1 MTEGVVSF
9 RGGEF
14 YGSLEVRG
22 KFDALSK
29 ELRIQRL
36 KEVREQERL
45 IAQKRCS
52 TYRQCIDGRKA
63 SKTKVISEQKRSVR
77 EDQLNELTQKWRSAA
92 EESGLAHRLAKSRT
106 DAAMKKSVET
116 TKIGIRRAAEEQ
128 QRSLVAEKIRHE
140 NILAA
145 QRESLR
151 LLALQQVKKEFRQ
164 SERED
169 AHAIGETYAARQQ
182 LEDLKAAALERMH
195 SVPVVYTQRRVQQ
208 GAVSIEQRF
217 PVEVHAR
224 VVRHGVRGHGYDATV
239 IHNSATVEEVTIL
252 RKNWQLV
259 MREMQNKIRTRVRA
273 KTAQHTVE
281 RNRGVVFLDSEL
293 HQLEIVDKAPGRQ
306 HRLNS
311 ALCVAPD
318 AEAPRL
324 QSTFE
329 KMFMS
334 KPVRLDPQEA
344 IYRTGSHLVQA
355 ALEGRGSTDGISVPI
370 GFSGSSRARTKETY
384 PHWASTPAQMP
395 SRGAQILIAE
405 HDDASSS
412 TSASSVLSS
421 EVEVLYRRHAPAKH
435 EHAEGG
441 EFDVPTPR
449 EAAAAPP
456 RFTVHDVPAA
466 FLSRPA
472 AVVPGW
478 EPQAPQRR
486 ADGQFEQAAY
496 VPAVTAPARPPPP
509 PSLQVRVPQVSAGIP
524 TDNATAASDSTA
536 SSPKFAPKQV
546 EC

>member
-1 MTEGVVSF
+1 
-9 RGGEF
+9 
-14 YGSLEVRG
+14 
-22 KFDALSK
+22 
-29 ELRIQRL
+29 
-36 KEVREQERL
+36 
-45 IAQKRCS
+45 
-52 TYRQCIDGRKA
+52 
-63 SKTKVISEQKRSVR
+63 
-77 EDQLNELTQKWRSAA
+77 
-92 EESGLAHRLAKSRT
+92 
-106 DAAMKKSVET
+106 MKKSVET
-116 TKIGIRRAAEEQ
+116 TKIAIKRAAEEQ
-128 QRSLVAEKIRHE
+128 QRSQVAEKIRHE

-182 LEDLKAAALERMH
+182 LQDLKAAALERMH
-195 SVPVVYTQRRVQQ
+195 SVPAVYTQRRVQQ

-224 VVRHGVRGHGYDATV
+224 VVRHGVRGHGYDSTV
-239 IHNSATVEEVTIL
+239 IHNSATVAEITIL

-311 ALCVAPD
+311 ALCVQPD

-344 IYRTGSHLVQA
+344 IYRTGSHLMQA
-355 ALEGRGSTDGISVPI
+355 ALEGRGSTDGISVPVGFP
-370 GFSGSSRARTKETY
+370 GFSRTRADEPY
-384 PHWASTPAQMP
+384 PHWASTPGQMLP
-395 SRGAQILIAE
+395 RGAHYPIAE

-421 EVEVLYRRHAPAKH
+421 EVEVLYRRHAPVVH
-435 EHAEGG
+435 EYADGEEFHA
-441 EFDVPTPR
+441 PTAR
-449 EAAAAPP
+449 EPAAAPP
-456 RFTVHDVPAA
+456 RFTVHEFPAA
-466 FLSRPA
+466 VLSRPA
-472 AVVPGW
+472 AAVPGW
-478 EPQAPQRR
+478 EPQAPQAPQRR
-486 ADGQFEQAAY
+486 ADGQFQEAAY

-509 PSLQVRVPQVSAGIP
+509 PSLQVRVPQVTAGIP
-524 TDNATAASDSTA
+524 TDSVTAASNSTA